1 MKGRT
6 CLVLLVITAASTSC
20 VLSTQPPL
28 PSPTATA
35 RKTTSPPSPTP
46 APATTMFTNEDV
58 GFSFRFPSDYHIITY
73 SGGSLCLT
81 LAQLDGR
88 PSSCHVANAYI
99 ETRNAEGQT
108 LQDLTDVIAGQ
119 GNPTVPVLRTPI
131 EIGNEPAVLLDD
143 IYTYDVLR
151 KVVVIHD
158 GLIVELTF
166 LPWGE
171 GSGEFP
177 TTQSLYTIVTD
188 SFTFLER

>member
-1 MKGRT
+1 MNMRT
-6 CLVLLVITAASTSC
+6 RLVFLAITTALTSC
-20 VLSTQPPL
+20 VLSPQPPSS
-28 PSPTATA
+28 PPTAIA
-35 RKTTSPPSPTP
+35 PLPTSPPSPT
-46 APATTMFTNEDV
+46 PATTMFTNEDV
-58 GFSFRFPSDYHIITY
+58 GFSFRFPSEYHMITY

-108 LQDLTDVIAGQ
+108 LQDLADAIASQ

-131 EIGNEPAVLLDD
+131 EIGNEPALLLDD

-151 KVVVIHD
+151 KVVVIH
-158 GLIVELTF
+158 GALIVELTF